1 MRLATVRRTSFLL
14 RSISTFEIESI
25 LAPRKYGV
33 TWARASAESRPETKS
48 AEQRILAVPATR
60 QLSGSL
66 GGKPGCARAATGA
79 ASAIARVAFAARNLT
94 LKESPGSRYLSAS
107 VASPART
114 RAGSS
119 GVRDTASGAL
129 RAGRLAGVVVA
140 GTPTGADG
148 GSLARRKND
157 VSMSIGIG
165 KIVVELF
172 SA

>member
-66 GGKPGCARAATGA
+66 GGKPGCA
-79 ASAIARVAFAARNLT
+79 
-94 LKESPGSRYLSAS
+94 AS
-107 VASPART
+107 VAVRAT
-114 RAGSS
+114 RA
-119 GVRDTASGAL
+119 RPTTAPR
-129 RAGRLAGVVVA
+129 RAGEMVA
-140 GTPTGADG
+140 FVCMGAEDGTCPA
-148 GSLARRKND
+148 
-157 VSMSIGIG
+157 
-165 KIVVELF
+165 
-172 SA
+172 